1 MTLSDT
7 KPPLDAA
14 DRDRVWA
21 RDNQRCLAL
30 VASAAAARLDA
41 RPDDAEEP
49 ARAAELLAAEVR
61 EATGRQTGLDR
72 LCGLFALTAFER
84 DVLIAVAAPE
94 LGLPAAKGPVTFAR
108 ALAGLSDPHWSALLP
123 DAPLRGWR
131 LLDVPA
137 QLPPAE
143 SGGLSQL
150 PLAVDE
156 RILHAL
162 LGADTMD
169 DRLAGRGRLVSSV
182 CRLAPGQGAVVAS
195 LAALVRPAPGT
206 EGCLLTGE
214 DRLTRRQAVV
224 DAAERIGLTVLVVD
238 GDDLPDSAP
247 ATDTLARLL
256 AREAGLGLRLLLV
269 EGTAVSLARCLRLL
283 TAGVPLGVP
292 TVLSADEAPAG
303 SDLPVLRLP
312 AATASERRVL
322 FAGALREARLEDDA
336 AELAD
341 RHPLTPAGIALAVRR
356 SGRLADGRG
365 TAGAATDGPETDGP
379 GTKGPGTK
387 GPGTK
392 GPGTKGPGTKGPRT
406 EGPGAE
412 RCGPD
417 PVAGGPAPACSG
429 GDLPRADRPDGS
441 AVSAVCRAIAERPL
455 HGLATVRRPIAGLG
469 ELVLPDQAT
478 RSLRALL
485 AHVRRRRRVHGE
497 WGYGERDRGLA
508 VTALFAGPSGTGKT
522 TAAEAVAHELGF
534 DVVAADLSQ
543 VVSKYIGETEKHL
556 ARLFEAAENGSVLLF
571 DEGDALFA
579 KRTQVRDSR
588 DRYANL
594 EVSYLLQRLETY
606 RGIAILTTNTR
617 EAIDPAFVRRMRFVV
632 TFPFPDAEQRT
643 RLWAGA
649 FPVGVPTEGLD
660 PVRLAQLAVSGGTI
674 AQLAMHAAFLAA
686 DEGQPVGMRHVLDA
700 ARIECDKLER
710 PLAAHE
716 TRGWLPS

>member
-7 KPPLDAA
+7 HPRLDAD
-14 DRDRVWA
+14 DRGRLWA
-21 RDNQRCLAL
+21 RDNQRHLAL
-30 VASAAAARLDA
+30 AAAAVAARLDA
-41 RPDDAEEP
+41 RPDEADEP

-61 EATGRQTGLDR
+61 ETTGLPTALDR

-84 DVLIAVAAPE
+84 DVLVAVAAPE
-94 LGLPAAKGPVTFAR
+94 LGMPTATGPVTFAR
-108 ALAGLSDPHWSALLP
+108 ALAELPDAHWSALLP

-131 LLDVPA
+131 LLDLPA
-137 QLPPAE
+137 QLPPTE
-143 SGGLSQL
+143 FGGLSQL

-162 LGADTMD
+162 LGADTTD
-169 DRLAGRGRLVSSV
+169 DRLAGRARLVTGQ
-182 CRLAPGQGAVVAS
+182 CRLASRQSAVVAS

-224 DAAERIGLTVLVVD
+224 DAAERIGLTVLAVD
-238 GDDLPDSAP
+238 GLDLPDAAP

-269 EGTAVSLARCLRLL
+269 EGAPESLPRCVRLL
-283 TAGVPLGVP
+283 TAGAPLGVP
-292 TVLSADEAPAG
+292 AVLSADEAPAG
-303 SDLPVLRLP
+303 SDLPVLWLP
-312 AATASERRVL
+312 AATADERRDL
-322 FAGALREARLEDDA
+322 FAVALNEAGLAGDA
-336 AELAD
+336 GELAD
-341 RHPLTPAGIALAVRR
+341 RHPLTPAGIALAVER
-356 SGRLADGRG
+356 SGRLA
-365 TAGAATDGPETDGP
+365 AAPGAAEPDASGPRVTGP
-379 GTKGPGTK
+379 GTGGT
-387 GPGTK
+387 GT
-392 GPGTKGPGTKGPRT
+392 
-406 EGPGAE
+406 
-412 RCGPD
+412 PD
-417 PVAGGPAPACSG
+417 ISTA
-429 GDLPRADRPDGS
+429 
-441 AVSAVCRAIAERPL
+441 CRAVAERPL
-455 HGLATVRRPIAGLG
+455 HGLATVRRPVAGFDDLI
-469 ELVLPDQAT
+469 LPDQAT

-497 WGYGERDRGLA
+497 WGYAERGRGLA

-534 DVVAADLSQ
+534 DVIAADLSQ

-556 ARLFEAAENGSVLLF
+556 ARLFDAAETGSVLLF

-594 EVSYLLQRLETY
+594 EVSYLLQRLETF
-606 RGIAILTTNTR
+606 RGVAILTTNAR

-632 TFPFPDAEQRT
+632 NFPFPDAEQRA

-649 FPVGVPTEGLD
+649 FPPGVPTDGLD
-660 PVRLAQLAVSGGTI
+660 PRLLAQLAVSGGTV

-686 DEGQPVGMRHVLDA
+686 DEGAPVGMRHVLDA

-710 PLAAHE
+710 PLAAGE
-716 TRGWLPS
+716 IRGWVPS

>member
-14 DRDRVWA
+14 DSDRVWA
-21 RDNQRCLAL
+21 RDNQRHLAL
-30 VASAAAARLDA
+30 TAAAAAARLDG
-41 RPDDAEEP
+41 RPEDTDEP

-61 EATGRQTGLDR
+61 ETTGRQTGLDR
-72 LCGLFALTAFER
+72 LCGLFALTVFER

-108 ALAGLSDPHWSALLP
+108 ALAGLPDPHWSALLP

-143 SGGLSQL
+143 FGGLSQL

-182 CRLAPGQGAVVAS
+182 CRLAPGQDAVVAS
-195 LAALVRPAPGT
+195 LAALVRPASGT

-224 DAAERIGLTVLVVD
+224 DSAERIGLTVLAVD
-238 GDDLPDSAP
+238 GDDLPDTAP

-269 EGTAVSLARCLRLL
+269 EGTAASLPRCLRLL
-283 TAGVPLGVP
+283 TVSAPLGVP
-292 TVLSADEAPAG
+292 AVLSADEAPAG

-322 FAGALREARLEDDA
+322 FSGALREARLEEDA

-341 RHPLTPAGIALAVRR
+341 RHPLTPAGIALAVQR
-356 SGRLADGRG
+356 SGRLA
-365 TAGAATDGPETDGP
+365 AGKGQAEAGPGTDGP
-379 GTKGPGTK
+379 G
-387 GPGTK
+387 
-392 GPGTKGPGTKGPRT
+392 
-406 EGPGAE
+406 GPGAA
-412 RCGPD
+412 R
-417 PVAGGPAPACSG
+417 PVAAVPRPGSG
-429 GDLPRADRPDGS
+429 RSD
-441 AVSAVCRAIAERPL
+441 VSDACRAIAERPL
-455 HGLATVRRPIAGLG
+455 HGLATVRRPVGGLG

-556 ARLFEAAENGSVLLF
+556 ARLFDAAENGSVLLF

-632 TFPFPDAEQRT
+632 TFPFPDAEQRA

-649 FPVGVPTEGLD
+649 FPAGVPTEGLD

-686 DEGQPVGMRHVLDA
+686 DAGEPVGMRHVLDA

-716 TRGWLPS
+716 TRGWVPS

>member
-30 VASAAAARLDA
+30 AASAAAARLDA
-41 RPDDAEEP
+41 RPDDADEP

-61 EATGRQTGLDR
+61 ETTGRQTGLDR

-143 SGGLSQL
+143 FGGLSQL

-238 GDDLPDSAP
+238 GDDLPDTAP
-247 ATDTLARLL
+247 STDTLARLL

-269 EGTAVSLARCLRLL
+269 EGTAASLARCLRLL

-341 RHPLTPAGIALAVRR
+341 RHPLTPAGIALAVQR

-365 TAGAATDGPETDGP
+365 TAGPVSAGPVSEGPATDRPETE
-379 GTKGPGTK
+379 
-387 GPGTK
+387 
-392 GPGTKGPGTKGPRT
+392 GPRT
-406 EGPGAE
+406 EGPGTE

-417 PVAGGPAPACSG
+417 PVAGGPAPAGSG
-429 GDLPRADRPDGS
+429 GDLPRVDRPDVS

-649 FPVGVPTEGLD
+649 FPAGVPTEGLD

-686 DEGQPVGMRHVLDA
+686 DEGEPVGMHHVLDA